1 MKVVGELCQKLYP
14 SKANVYYHLLPTHI
28 ISHLMKDVTQNGW
41 I

>member
-1 MKVVGELCQKLYP
+1 MWLVNCVKSSTQVNG
-14 SKANVYYHLLPTHI
+14 YYHLLPTHI